1 MAWYGLQGRLIASL
15 RCTRACCGMP
25 VWLGSL
31 REGRASAFWV
41 IFGSGHGEKGDR
53 WRGLVRAG
61 CTPVFACGYG
71 TGVGRS
77 AVAAAGG
84 VNGFDAALRG
94 VIGRAGPVRGMAG
107 LVKQASAGGL
117 GGPGVTWG
125 GVAA

>member
-1 MAWYGLQGRLIASL
+1 VYAKKLACRLDLVAVDHPRILPPARSI
-15 RCTRACCGMP
+15 
-25 VWLGSL
+25 SH
-31 REGRASAFWV
+31 WV
-41 IFGSGHGEKGDR
+41 TAAANR

-77 AVAAAGG
+77 TVAAAGG

-94 VIGRAGPVRGMAG
+94 VISRARPVRGMAG
-107 LVKQASAGGL
+107 LVKQASAGGP
-117 GGPGVTWG
+117 GGPGVTCG